1 MQAEERFLKAL
12 AKGIIFA
19 GGTVK
24 FHEENAIDLAR
35 KVWRE
40 LKEIGTDSFPCMV
53 EQEEIRFIYQWDEYP
68 RVLTVM
74 VWDDTMWRDMERIE
88 VPAGVAE

>member
-12 AKGIIFA
+12 TKGILFA

-24 FHEENAIDLAR
+24 FHEENAAALAR
-35 KVWRE
+35 EVWRE
-40 LKEIGTDSFPCMV
+40 LKAIGTDSFPCMV
-53 EQEEIRFIYQWDEYP
+53 EREEIRFIYQWDETP

-74 VWDDTMWRDMERIE
+74 VWDETMWRDMARIE
-88 VPAGVAE
+88 VPAGSGE